1 MRRVWLKVEEHRRY
15 SVGDVK
21 EVTLVPKTHASAAD
35 DERSCGTVPF
45 LYPNSE
51 SSWARPR
58 LWPRGW
64 EGQTEAN
71 CPAATPRRPPHP
83 NDMTVKTT
91 ASSRRFWSY
100 ARSSQP
106 TLKEVQVGFERD
118 TPRGQRTSSQGQSLV
133 VNEGTVLS
141 PRTWGP
147 CRSSSTWLWSVH
159 VTQVVMHARPVPPG
173 GLAARD
179 KPWRGKHQAPSL
191 GSFSGCLG
199 WLAIGED
206 SSLRL
211 FPDSSWSQ
219 DGSSHPRGV
228 SWGEERGCTYN

>member
-1 MRRVWLKVEEHRRY
+1 MMRGAAGRFHSCTPTVNRAEHGQGFDQEDGRARLRLTAPLPLP
-15 SVGDVK
+15 GDLL
-21 EVTLVPKTHASAAD
+21 TLMI
-35 DERSCGTVPF
+35 
-45 LYPNSE
+45 
-51 SSWARPR
+51 
-58 LWPRGW
+58 
-64 EGQTEAN
+64 
-71 CPAATPRRPPHP
+71 
-83 NDMTVKTT
+83 MTVKTK

-133 VNEGTVLS
+133 VNKGTVLS

-173 GLAARD
+173 GLEARD
-179 KPWRGKHQAPSL
+179 KPWPGKHQAPSL